1 MCRFIETLRIENS
14 LVKNIEYHNRR
25 LNRTRKAFFPDHAP
39 INLEEIITHAVEKNT
54 VLVRSESQ
62 SSGPYLNQGRE
73 SRCRQ
78 EEKSGCSKEL
88 FKCRIVY
95 SENIESVEILP
106 YKVKKINS
114 LKTVICNDI
123 DYSVKSADRDKIN
136 YLFSMKGECDD
147 ILIIRKGLVTDTSF
161 ANVLFSDSDKLYT
174 PAAPL
179 LKGIMR
185 EKLIDEN
192 KVSVI
197 NIKIDDIKSFQ
208 YVTLINAMMD
218 PGQIKIPVDN
228 IVIK

>member
-1 MCRFIETLRIENS
+1 MYRFIETVRIKDCQINN
-14 LVKNIEYHNRR
+14 LKYHIDRFE
-25 LNRTRKAFFPDHAP
+25 RTRKKFFTCYAP
-39 INLEEIITHAVEKNT
+39 IDLKEIILHEIEKNR
-54 VLVRSESQ
+54 LELNREPEACRSI
-62 SSGPYLNQGRE
+62 
-73 SRCRQ
+73 
-78 EEKSGCSKEL
+78 KENPEGIRKT

-106 YKVKKINS
+106 YTVKKISS

-123 DYSVKSADRDKIN
+123 DYSVKSADRDRIN

-179 LKGIMR
+179 LKGTMR

-208 YVTLINAMMD
+208 YITLINAMMD